1 MSLCAWLTSGKESCV
16 GPKNLTSFE
25 STYRSRIG
33 PSTQYPVVISCL
45 ENSHDLSIVL
55 NMPSSD
61 LAKIKRLI
69 ILGRY
74 RFTRKA
80 ELERLRDG
88 LLQTDVLESI
98 INASGIKKVLR
109 SRSPF
114 RAGRSEKLY
123 IIEGFTFDGLLIY

>member
-1 MSLCAWLTSGKESCV
+1 M
-16 GPKNLTSFE
+16 
-25 STYRSRIG
+25 G
-33 PSTQYPVVISCL
+33 PSTQHPADISCL

-69 ILGRY
+69 LLGRY

-98 INASGIKKVLR
+98 INASGIKKILR

-114 RAGRSEKLY
+114 RASRLEKLY
-123 IIEGFTFDGLLIY
+123 IIEGFTFDGLLIYTKGVIRKEFGQEALYILISAKRST

>member
-1 MSLCAWLTSGKESCV
+1 M
-16 GPKNLTSFE
+16 PSFD
-25 STYRSRIG
+25 STYRSRTG
-33 PSTQYPVVISCL
+33 ASTQYLVVISCL
-45 ENSHDLSIVL
+45 ENSQDLSIVL

-98 INASGIKKVLR
+98 INASGIKKILR
-109 SRSPF
+109 SRSPS
-114 RAGRSEKLY
+114 GVV
-123 IIEGFTFDGLLIY
+123 G